1 MKDNKSFEFVDITDN
16 GTEDEKFNEFM
27 KIKNKK
33 RKKSFAGKASVIAAV
48 FFALSVFTLF
58 FFFGRR
64 SVPVTSAA
72 DTEEEDAE
80 EVSAISF
87 GVSEN
92 EEMRGV
98 WIPTYSNITY
108 PSKIGLSESELKA
121 ELDEIARF
129 SAQEGFNAIFFQVR
143 PCADALY
150 NSDIFPSSAYVSGT
164 QGVKPENEFDS
175 LDYLIKEA
183 GKYGIKVHAWV
194 NPFRIANSDSEMNKL
209 SSDNIAVLHPEY
221 TVRYADNHT
230 YLNPGIP
237 EARQYVV
244 DGVKELVEKY
254 PELAG
259 IIFDDYFYPYPVS
272 GKEYDDEAQYAA
284 YGNGLDKADW
294 RRENV
299 NSVVKASYEAVK
311 SANPNAL
318 FGVSPFGIW
327 ANADSGTYVKGSD
340 SSGFESYFSIY
351 TDTLAWIDGGYVDY
365 IAPQL
370 YWSFSTSAAPFDNVA
385 RWWNKMLDGKD
396 VDLYF
401 GMAAYK
407 ADSFPANEIGIQ
419 TEFSRTL
426 LCYKGSI
433 YYGYNEIK
441 ANLSGV
447 GDKIRKLNGRAVTY
461 PEKEEKNLS
470 VYLPQDNTTSSS
482 QNITLVGETDINYPL
497 TVNGERV
504 SRTKSGYFSY
514 YAKLTSGINVL
525 TLEQNGKTVTH
536 NIKYNVKKNEGAS
549 EPVLLKN
556 KITDI
561 EPSQEIWLKVG
572 DTLQISCVAPTG
584 SKVSAKIGGMSV
596 ELKSERYSR
605 PGMMYEAEIFTGEI
619 TPSKFVNDDEIAV
632 LGTLVITAVTDG
644 KTITENG
651 GLIKQMGENA
661 LVYAEVI
668 NDYSHL
674 KISPT
679 SSFYDDYTPVN
690 KGMRD
695 YISGREG
702 SFYKLNFG
710 AYISESNIEITEG
723 KELNKNLISSVD
735 VTVSGTD
742 TSNNKNNFTDVVF
755 DCFENAPV
763 TSVVKNGVIELT
775 FYNTDT
781 SIVPKANVNP
791 NPMISEISAQ
801 TLKDDKVKYA
811 VTLKDEFNFYG
822 YDVIYKDGK
831 IILRLKNPQSLSDA
845 QSGVLTG
852 KTVIIDAGHGGKDV
866 GAMGCGTL
874 NEADF
879 NLSIALSLK
888 DELEKLGANVVMTRE
903 ADTTFELTDRI
914 TYLAA
919 SDPDLEISVH
929 QNSMDMTSNVQK
941 IRGFLGLY
949 CADAGKLLAKTVSST
964 VSYELNRYERPFAY
978 QKLAVA
984 RNHRFPSTLCE
995 MCFISN
1001 VEEYEWSLS
1010 DENLKRSAKALA
1022 DGIVNY
1028 FKAQEAYLEY

>member
-16 GTEDEKFNEFM
+16 NKEDEKFNEFM

-58 FFFGRR
+58 FFFGKR
-64 SVPVTSAA
+64 SVPVISAA
-72 DTEEEDAE
+72 DPEENVE

-87 GVSEN
+87 YVAEN
-92 EEMRGV
+92 EEMRGIWV
-98 WIPTYSNITY
+98 PTYANITY
-108 PSKIGLSESELKA
+108 PSETGLSESALKA

-143 PCADALY
+143 PCEDALY

-164 QGVKPENEFDS
+164 QGIKPENDFDS

-183 GKYGIKVHAWV
+183 GRYGIKVHAWV
-194 NPFRIANSDSEMNKL
+194 NPFRIANSDDEMKKL
-209 SSDNIAVLHPEY
+209 SSGNIAVLHPEY

-272 GKEYDDEAQYAA
+272 GGEYNDAAQYAA
-284 YGNGLDKADW
+284 YGNGMDKAAW

-299 NSVVKASYEAVK
+299 NSFIKASYEAVK
-311 SANPNAL
+311 SANPNAV

-327 ANADSGTYVKGSD
+327 ANADSGAYVQGSD
-340 SSGFESYFSIY
+340 SSGLESYFEIY

-370 YWSFSTSAAPFDNVA
+370 YWSFATSSAPFDNLA

-396 VDLYF
+396 VDHYF

-407 ADSFPANEIGIQ
+407 ADSYPKNEIGIQ

-426 LCYKGSI
+426 LNYKGSI

-441 ANLSGV
+441 ANVSGV
-447 GDKIRKLNGRAVTY
+447 GDKIRELNERAVTY
-461 PEKEEKNLS
+461 PDREAKKLS

-482 QNITLVGETDINYPL
+482 QNITVVGESDVNYPL
-497 TVNGERV
+497 NINGERI

-556 KITDI
+556 KITEI
-561 EPSQEIWLKVG
+561 EPSKETWLKVG
-572 DTLQISCVAPTG
+572 DTLKISCVAPTG
-584 SKVSAKIGGMSV
+584 SKVTAKIGGMSV

-605 PGMMYEAEIFTGEI
+605 PGMLYEAEIFTGEI

-632 LGTLVITAVTDG
+632 LGTLVINAVSDG
-644 KTITENG
+644 RTITENG
-651 GLIKQMGENA
+651 GLIKQMGEKA
-661 LVYAEVI
+661 LVYAEVV

-674 KISPT
+674 KISPS

-702 SFYKLNFG
+702 SYYKLNFG
-710 AYISESNIEITEG
+710 AYISESDIEITEG
-723 KELNKNLISSVD
+723 RELNKNLISSVD
-735 VTVSGTD
+735 VIVSGTD

-755 DCFENAPV
+755 DCYENAPV
-763 TSVVKNGVIELT
+763 TSVVKDGVIELT

-791 NPMISEISAQ
+791 NPVVSAVSAQ

-811 VTLKDEFNFYG
+811 ITLKNEFNFYG
-822 YDVIYKDGK
+822 YDIIYKDGK

-852 KTVIIDAGHGGKDV
+852 KTIIIDAGHGGKDT
-866 GAMGCGTL
+866 GALGCGKL
-874 NEADF
+874 NEADI
-879 NLSIALSLK
+879 NLSIALLLK
-888 DELEKLGANVVMTRE
+888 EELVNLGANVVMTRE

-919 SDPDLEISVH
+919 SDPDLEISIH
-929 QNSMDMTSNVQK
+929 QNSMDQTSNVQK

-949 CADAGKLLAKTVSST
+949 SADAGKALAKVVSST
-964 VSYELNRYERPFAY
+964 VCSELNRYERPYAY

-1010 DENLKRSAKALA
+1010 DENVKRSAKALA
-1022 DGIVNY
+1022 DGIVEY
-1028 FKAQEAYLEY
+1028 YKAQEAYLEY